1 MCQFDS
7 PVSNADMGYL
17 TPILACAVLLGITV
31 LFVSHSVEQVLNIC
45 NKAIILDHGRLIASG
60 SAEEICAQYNEMVKK
75 K

>member
-1 MCQFDS
+1 MSGRITLNLDRGTDFRLD
-7 PVSNADMGYL
+7 VSFEIPDK
-17 TPILACAVLLGITV
+17 GITV

>member
-1 MCQFDS
+1 MLSVGDAKFRKKSEAKIRSMFDK
-7 PVSNADMGYL
+7 
-17 TPILACAVLLGITV
+17 GITV

-60 SAEEICAQYNEMVKK
+60 NAEEICAQYNEMVKK